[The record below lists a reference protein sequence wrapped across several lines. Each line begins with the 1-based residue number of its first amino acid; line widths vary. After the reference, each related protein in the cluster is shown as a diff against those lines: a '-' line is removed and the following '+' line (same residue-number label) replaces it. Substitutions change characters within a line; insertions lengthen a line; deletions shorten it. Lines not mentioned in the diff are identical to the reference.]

1 MMSANWSE
9 ALVLV
14 IATAGILAFYIIN
27 RRQGMDLLPAVALAC
42 VIVGIIEFLVWLV
55 KMRW

>member
-1 MMSANWSE
+1 MSANWSE

>member
-1 MMSANWSE
+1 MMIGKWSE

-27 RRQGMDLLPAVALAC
+27 RRQGMDVLPAVALAC
-42 VIVGIIEFLVWLV
+42 VTVGIIEFLVWLV
-55 KMRW
+55 KMKW